1 MDYAFDWKPEQ
12 ALLEKL
18 LALARQRGQ
27 SPEAIV
33 TEIVNIY
40 LERQP
45 LAIGDLG
52 LRSAHATRSDPLV
65 GMFAGSPD
73 LATKSETILQ
83 AEIREKSGWT
93 WKETQL

>member
-18 LALARQRGQ
+18 LALASQRCQ

-33 TEIVNIY
+33 TEIVKIY

-45 LAIGDLG
+45 LAIGDMG
-52 LRSAHATRSDPLV
+52 SDPLV

-73 LATKSETILQ
+73 KPTKSETILQ
-83 AEIREKSGWT
+83 EEIREKSGWT

>member
-18 LALARQRGQ
+18 LALASQRGQ

-52 LRSAHATRSDPLV
+52 SDPLV

>member
-33 TEIVNIY
+33 TEIVKIY

-45 LAIGDLG
+45 LAIGDMG
-52 LRSAHATRSDPLV
+52 SDPLV

-83 AEIREKSGWT
+83 EEIREKSGWT

>member
-33 TEIVNIY
+33 TEIVKIY
-40 LERQP
+40 LERQ
-45 LAIGDLG
+45 
-52 LRSAHATRSDPLV
+52 
-65 GMFAGSPD
+65 
-73 LATKSETILQ
+73 
-83 AEIREKSGWT
+83 
-93 WKETQL
+93 